1 MLSSDVVGPGRIL
14 EYVLQGLYHPARFVR
29 DAYWKI
35 YNSLYICGQDALTP
49 VYPRFESTLRRYHFH
64 SYCMYVCMQAEDDPK
79 TGNTYKRTYLELFI

>member
-1 MLSSDVVGPGRIL
+1 VGPGRIL

-49 VYPRFESTLRRYHFH
+49 VYPRYIKLLLIVFH
-64 SYCMYVCMQAEDDPK
+64 MI
-79 TGNTYKRTYLELFI
+79 NTTTTTSI

>member
-1 MLSSDVVGPGRIL
+1 L

-49 VYPRFESTLRRYHFH
+49 AYPRI
-64 SYCMYVCMQAEDDPK
+64 EDDPNTK
-79 TGNTYKRTYLELFI
+79 NTYRRTYLELFV